1 MPGPCSAPTGARTGP
16 GGATM
21 HEKCPDRERCTGAG
35 CRVRTGKTDVTSG
48 RRERQAHLD
57 AMARMRAAMDAD
69 RHTYAVTA
77 L

>member
-1 MPGPCSAPTGARTGP
+1 MPGPCSAPTGARTDRGKVP
-16 GGATM
+16 

-57 AMARMRAAMDAD
+57 HMARVAAALK
-69 RHTYAVTA
+69 RVALTA
-77 L
+77 G